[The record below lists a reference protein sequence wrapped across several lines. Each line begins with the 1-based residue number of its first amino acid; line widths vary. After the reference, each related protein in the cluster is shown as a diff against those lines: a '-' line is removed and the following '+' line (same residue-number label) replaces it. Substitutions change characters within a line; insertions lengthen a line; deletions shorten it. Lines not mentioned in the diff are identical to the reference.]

1 MKEKFLIRMMTWE
14 KGKDYPTMIKAFYS
28 EKITELLN
36 LYLTAKSND
45 ILIDIPVEE
54 DGKSKFDG
62 HEAYVDEVR
71 ITFGGHEAITCLNVY
86 VEVI

>member
-14 KGKDYPTMIKAFYS
+14 KGKEYPTMIKAFHS

-45 ILIDIPVEE
+45 ILISIPIEE
-54 DGKSKFDG
+54 DGESEFDG
-62 HEAYVDEVR
+62 HEAYVDEVK
-71 ITFGGHEAITCLNVY
+71 ITFGGHEAITCLDIY